1 MFQRKECNKTTE
13 KKKRSKVEISNPPN
27 KEFKVM
33 MAKMLDDLRRKME
46 EDSEKVNK
54 LLQNTKMNKIETKNN

>member
-1 MFQRKECNKTTE
+1 M
-13 KKKRSKVEISNPPN
+13 EISNPPN

>member
-1 MFQRKECNKTTE
+1 M
-13 KKKRSKVEISNPPN
+13 EISNLPN